1 MSSTHFF
8 DLNSVVQQALKLPV
22 PERVE
27 VLHRLWESLPADS
40 GSVFLS
46 EDLLQEL
53 DRRAAYEDDHPD
65 DELTW
70 EEVKAGVRRQQ

>member
-1 MSSTHFF
+1 VSIDSPAL
-8 DLNSVVQQALKLPV
+8 DSVVQQALKLPL

-27 VLHRLWESLPADS
+27 VLHRLWDSLPADS

-53 DRRAAYEDDHPD
+53 DRRTAYEDEHPD
-65 DELTW
+65 DDLTW
-70 EEVKAGVRRQQ
+70 EEVKAGVRQKR